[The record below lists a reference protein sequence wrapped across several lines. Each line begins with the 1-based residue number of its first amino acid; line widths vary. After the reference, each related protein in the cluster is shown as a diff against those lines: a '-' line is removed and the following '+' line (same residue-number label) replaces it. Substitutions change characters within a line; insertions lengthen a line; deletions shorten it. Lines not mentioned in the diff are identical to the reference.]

1 MLKKGSLFSRLIN
14 KYWVTSNYV
23 PLQPIVELQLD
34 LTRPII
40 YVIEQNSASDLLGLQ
55 ASCMEA
61 GLPDPYLPIE
71 VDGQQ
76 ISATIYIH
84 RRSWFSHKQPH
95 ISDVP
100 YLSQYQILLALHQA
114 NPQLDIQLVP
124 VTFYWGRNPGK
135 QGKIS
140 KFDLVDQRLVGAF
153 HKSLI
158 VLKNA
163 KDHLVRFNKPI
174 SIARLTKRSEQ
185 QKCLDDE
192 QLAHKL
198 AKVAM
203 GYFEHQKRT
212 SIGPKLPNRAEM
224 IDAVLQQQSLR
235 KVIVETAEKQKTS
248 EYQVEQ
254 QCRTYLQ
261 EIGAN
266 FSYPLLRV
274 FRLLLSW
281 VWNHIYK
288 GIEVNHAQAIRQANQ
303 SGAEIIYMPC
313 HRSHMDYLLLSYLLF
328 EQGLVPPQVAAGVN
342 LNFFPAGPIFR
353 RSGGFFLRRTFKDSP
368 LYAEVFKAYFAML
381 FQKGYPIEFFTEGG
395 RSRTG
400 RLLPAKVGLLA
411 TSLQTY
417 IDQPE
422 RNVMIVPV
430 YIGYDHIMEVNTY
443 MKELTGQKKQKESF
457 WQVLGIIKKL
467 GNFGRAF
474 VNFGEPINI
483 KQYLNQQAPNWQTSA
498 MPEAEFKQHVQNVAQ
513 QVMVGINAATAVNAL
528 PLCASI
534 LLACKNFQSEKS
546 AFLKLISQH
555 QQLLALKN
563 ENSLLTFAND
573 KNTEIYQ
580 QAMNMNKFEQSTDR
594 VFCSKTQA
602 TQLSYYRNNIVH
614 VFAGA
619 SLLCNVLRYL
629 ISNNKPLTD
638 ANIIDHGV
646 QVYPFL
652 QAEYFLNT
660 QQGASSL
667 LAAEL
672 LQLQKIGVLK
682 AEQGLYLIVDNSL
695 MTVLAAH
702 LQETFLRY
710 QQVLT
715 LLMNQHVS
723 WSDIDHEMMVS
734 NCKTALLGLS
744 IEPFDDKVIKMFFQT
759 LQIIYPEFIKK
770 QQSETLLDLFK
781 RVQDGY

>member
-1 MLKKGSLFSRLIN
+1 VLKKCSLFSRIIN

-34 LTRPII
+34 LNRPII

-55 ASCMEA
+55 ASCVEA

-71 VDGQQ
+71 VDGQE

-84 RRSWFSHKQPH
+84 RRSWFSHKEPH

-100 YLSQYQILLALHQA
+100 YLSQYQILFALHQA
-114 NPQLDIQLVP
+114 NPLLDIQLVP

-135 QGKIS
+135 QGKTS
-140 KFDLVDQRLVGAF
+140 KFDLVDQRLVGTF
-153 HKSLI
+153 HKLLI

-174 SIARLTKRSEQ
+174 SIARLKKRSEQ
-185 QKCLDDE
+185 QNDE

-224 IDAVLQQQSLR
+224 IDAVLQQESLR
-235 KVIVETAEKQKTS
+235 KVIVATAEKEQISK
-248 EYQVEQ
+248 YQVEQ
-254 QCRTYLQ
+254 QCRSYLQ
-261 EIGAN
+261 EIGAD

-274 FRLLLSW
+274 FRVLLSW

-288 GIEVNHAQAIRQANQ
+288 GIEVNHAQPVRQAIQ

-328 EQGLVPPQVAAGVN
+328 EQGLVPPHVAAGVN

-411 TSLQTY
+411 ASLQTY
-417 IDQPE
+417 IDQPD
-422 RNVMIVPV
+422 RNVMIIPV
-430 YIGYDHIMEVNTY
+430 YIGYDHIMEVSTY

-483 KQYLNQQAPNWQTSA
+483 KQYLNQQVPNWQASPI
-498 MPEAEFKQHVQNVAQ
+498 PEAEFKKHVQNVAQ

-534 LLACKNFQSEKS
+534 LLACKNFQSDKL
-546 AFLKLISQH
+546 AFFKLIEQH
-555 QQLLALKN
+555 QQLLALKS
-563 ENSLLTFAND
+563 ENTLLTFAND
-573 KNTEIYQ
+573 KNAEIYQ
-580 QAMNMNKFEQSTDR
+580 QAINMNKFEQSTDR

-638 ANIIDHGV
+638 TNIIDHAV

-660 QQGASSL
+660 QQGATSTL
-667 LAAEL
+667 EIEL
-672 LQLQKIGVLK
+672 LQLQNIGVLK
-682 AEQGLYLIVDNSL
+682 LELGLYHILDNGL

-710 QQVLT
+710 QQVLA
-715 LLMNQHVS
+715 LLMENNDNWLDV
-723 WSDIDHEMMVS
+723 DHEATIS
-734 NCKTALLGLS
+734 NCKAALIGLS
-744 IEPFDDKVIKMFFQT
+744 IEPFDDKVIKIFLQT
-759 LQIIYPEFIKK
+759 LQIIYPEFVKK
-770 QQSETLLDLFK
+770 EQSETMLDLFTCSF
-781 RVQDGY
+781 